1 MTSSLTALSDSSS
14 NEQLRVL
21 QEAIENVKR
30 NLHQSVQDSL
40 NRSSQSMKTA
50 LEKSLSDMQQEN
62 QAAIQALQK
71 DLSNILEIVK
81 QHFRDLSL
89 NQTEALP
96 DELYD
101 DELCSL
107 IKQYLLDLSSP
118 YAIEVQHSV
127 TEDIPATMTVVPPN
141 QQNSI
146 SERIKDAL
154 SVLSDTFL
162 PKIPEETTR
171 QIKKHSGFFAGYCLA
186 LIHSDKLE
194 LHLLGLYITF
204 IILRAIFS
212 TDDPS

>member
-1 MTSSLTALSDSSS
+1 MTSSLTALSDSSI

-50 LEKSLSDMQQEN
+50 LEKSLSDMHQEN
-62 QAAIQALQK
+62 QAAIQDLQK

-89 NQTEALP
+89 NKSEALP

-101 DELCSL
+101 DELCTI
-107 IKQYLLDLSSP
+107 IKQYLFELSSLSV
-118 YAIEVQHSV
+118 IEAQHSV
-127 TEDIPATMTVVPPN
+127 TKDIPATMTVVPHEKQDSGN
-141 QQNSI
+141 
-146 SERIKDAL
+146 ERINAAI
-154 SVLSDTFL
+154 SVLSDNFL
-162 PKIPEETTR
+162 PKMPKETTR
-171 QIKKHSGFFAGYCLA
+171 KIKEHSSFFGGYCLG
-186 LIHSDKLE
+186 LINSDTLE
-194 LHLLGLYITF
+194 LRFLGMCLTF
-204 IILRAIFS
+204 IILCAIFS